1 MGEKVLI
8 ILLVTVNLAAG
19 FGFAVPIARLLGEV
33 TGGPARFSRH
43 FAILVSLYFVE
54 CMAFSAG
61 MGTQVFSI
69 GLAFF
74 WGVVFGLWLRGR
86 AAPQKV
92 LKTSFLF
99 ALYSSLPTV
108 SFGVL
113 ILLVWMVG
121 GWLVG
126 GRTIAETILSTEAGA
141 ELGVPD
147 FVPWPL
153 NTILGFCSALVIGT
167 VVLKTVI
174 TTGEVSLL
182 IHLKRNA
189 GVEAEN
195 L

>member
-1 MGEKVLI
+1 
-8 ILLVTVNLAAG
+8 
-19 FGFAVPIARLLGEV
+19 
-33 TGGPARFSRH
+33 
-43 FAILVSLYFVE
+43 
-54 CMAFSAG
+54 
-61 MGTQVFSI
+61 
-69 GLAFF
+69 
-74 WGVVFGLWLRGR
+74 
-86 AAPQKV
+86 
-92 LKTSFLF
+92 
-99 ALYSSLPTV
+99 
-108 SFGVL
+108 
-113 ILLVWMVG
+113 MVG